1 VYYRCGSLIPQPSI
15 LFSPKLLCFCDT
27 VGKEDVKK
35 GQEEEEIEDAEDL
48 MEEDGLEDDSG
59 DEE

>member
-1 VYYRCGSLIPQPSI
+1 M
-15 LFSPKLLCFCDT
+15 LCHT
-27 VGKEDVKK
+27 VGKEDAKK

-48 MEEDGLEDDSG
+48 MELEGGSGDDSG

>member
-1 VYYRCGSLIPQPSI
+1 VL
-15 LFSPKLLCFCDT
+15 CDT

-35 GQEEEEIEDAEDL
+35 GQDEEEIEDVEDL
-48 MEEDGLEDDSG
+48 MEEDGSEDDSG

>member
-1 VYYRCGSLIPQPSI
+1 VCYHRGSLKSQPSI
-15 LFSPKLLCFCDT
+15 LFFPKLLCFCDT

-48 MEEDGLEDDSG
+48 MEEDGSEDDSG

>member
-1 VYYRCGSLIPQPSI
+1 MVCH
-15 LFSPKLLCFCDT
+15 T

-48 MEEDGLEDDSG
+48 MEEDGSEDDSG